1 MSKKNKSLP
10 VTIDDNPAQS
20 LATRMKSLAPNVTE
34 RGKIIACE
42 QNLEIL
48 LSILGVNVRYNV
60 ISKQIEIQIPNKS
73 FSIDNNANASLAW
86 ITSRIKEVGMDCAYH
101 REYLALLADK
111 TQYNPVENWILQRS
125 WDGRTRLPDLYA
137 TIKSTNEAAKELFIF
152 RWMVGAVALACSPSG
167 IDSSGILVLQGDQ
180 GLGKTWWFRKLVP
193 KDILPNVTRA
203 DASINPHDKDSVN
216 QAITYWLVELGEL
229 DATFKRSEIAALKSF
244 ITREFDIFRRPFM
257 PTDSK
262 FPRRTAFMASVN
274 PKQYLTDETGNRR
287 FWTIECESINSYH
300 EIDMQQLWAEIHE
313 KWQRGESHQLTEE
326 EKIIVNNINKE
337 HIAPDPV
344 AEMLMSKYDWQSN
357 QAYWRWA
364 TATEILEE
372 MGVKRIS
379 KAELRVCASTVREL
393 NGNRESRKNNN
404 RVLLLPEK
412 KGSIYG
418 A

>member
-1 MSKKNKSLP
+1 MAKKSTPAL
-10 VTIDDNPAQS
+10 IDDNPVQT
-20 LATRMKSLAPNVTE
+20 LTQRMKMIAPNVTD

-42 QNLEIL
+42 QNLEAL
-48 LSILGVNVRYNV
+48 LGILGVNVRYNV
-60 ISKQIEIQIPNKS
+60 ISKQIEIQIPGKS
-73 FSIDNNANASLAW
+73 FSIDNSANASLAW

-101 REYLALLADK
+101 REYLALIADK
-111 TQYNPVENWILQRS
+111 NQHNPVENWILSRA
-125 WDGRTRLPDLYA
+125 WDGKTRLPELYA
-137 TIKSTNEAAKELFIF
+137 TIKAANEQAKEWFIF
-152 RWMVGAVALACSPSG
+152 RWLVGAVALACSPNG
-167 IDSSGILVLQGDQ
+167 IDSSGILVLQGNQ

-193 KDILPNVTRA
+193 KDILPNMTRA
-203 DASINPHDKDSVN
+203 DANINPHDKDSVN

-300 EIDMQQLWAEIHE
+300 EIDMQQLWAEVHE
-313 KWQRGESHQLTEE
+313 KWINGASYQLSDTEKATVTE
-326 EKIIVNNINKE
+326 INKE
-337 HIAPDPV
+337 HITADPIT
-344 AEMLMSKYDWQSN
+344 EMLNSKYDWDSSEI
-357 QAYWRWA
+357 YWRWA

-379 KAELRVCASTVREL
+379 KAELRVCSAIVREL
-393 NGNRESRKNNN
+393 NGNREERKKMG
-404 RVLLLPEK
+404 RYLLLPEK
-412 KGSIYG
+412 KGAIY
-418 A
+418 AQ